1 MVELSVNGGSS
12 LGSWET
18 GPKYY
23 DNEPAPIT
31 PNKPELVPGLLDR
44 VISLAKTFDLNNNK
58 ERLSL
63 LEALRSLIY
72 ALETPHEANQRQRL
86 EGITC
91 SALVDVAV
99 DLGVWQILSKDD
111 KPRTVAELAAETG
124 ADPALLSRIMKHLS
138 SNGTIIETGPNE
150 YRRTNF
156 ALAMSMRRFADGS
169 RLFHYFEFL
178 ENHPEYARQFN
189 AYMSFYH
196 QGRPGWMDFYDVRRL
211 CSNIGPDDVLLVDIG
226 GNVGHDLSEFKRKWP
241 DAPGRLILQDL
252 PKVIKH
258 AKESGLP
265 SYIEPMEHDFFTE
278 QPIKGMYQSPNL
290 ASIHRRKRFIVL
302 HEQCRKIL
310 ENLAPAMKR
319 GFSKLLI
326 NEIVISD
333 TGASWESTCTDIS
346 MMCLVASQERTATQ
360 WQELLEST
368 GFKITNIWTDMRS
381 AESLIECDLA

>member
-86 EGITC
+86 EGVCHFPRLASGFNDGSSTCRLPC

-124 ADPALLSRIMKHLS
+124 ADPALLSMPP
-138 SNGTIIETGPNE
+138 T
-150 YRRTNF
+150 
-156 ALAMSMRRFADGS
+156 
-169 RLFHYFEFL
+169 
-178 ENHPEYARQFN
+178 
-189 AYMSFYH
+189 
-196 QGRPGWMDFYDVRRL
+196 V
-211 CSNIGPDDVLLVDIG
+211 
-226 GNVGHDLSEFKRKWP
+226 
-241 DAPGRLILQDL
+241 
-252 PKVIKH
+252 
-258 AKESGLP
+258 AK
-265 SYIEPMEHDFFTE
+265 
-278 QPIKGMYQSPNL
+278 
-290 ASIHRRKRFIVL
+290 
-302 HEQCRKIL
+302 
-310 ENLAPAMKR
+310 
-319 GFSKLLI
+319 
-326 NEIVISD
+326 
-333 TGASWESTCTDIS
+333 
-346 MMCLVASQERTATQ
+346 
-360 WQELLEST
+360 
-368 GFKITNIWTDMRS
+368 
-381 AESLIECDLA
+381 